1 MFLLSIPFFTRKE
14 ERIIVMDNKS
24 FWSIYALYFTNFI
37 DFKRSL
43 GFKYKEEER
52 ILFSFDRFIIEQG
65 ETEIGLSKELADKW
79 AIRSKNESELTRYG
93 KVVCIKQF
101 SSYLRSRGIKSYIP
115 QLPKYPNSTF
125 IPHIFSY
132 DEIDALFKASDNLKL
147 WDRNME
153 SSMFVMPCLLRMLY
167 ATGIRIG
174 EALSLKNQDINLTEK
189 YLILRRTKNGKERLV
204 PFTDTLANVCQY
216 YLEHR
221 NKLPIIGLDGKD
233 NPFFVKLNGGC
244 CKHSA
249 IYNWFRKILNHS
261 GIPFIGNRHGPR
273 VHDIRHSF
281 ACHSFVKLSD
291 EGMDLYCSWPY
302 LSTYLGHQ
310 SLESTEQYV
319 RLTAQMYPELLK
331 DTDKLYV
338 NVLPDI
344 NIDNLNEKP

>member
-1 MFLLSIPFFTRKE
+1 MFQLLILFFTRKE
-14 ERIIVMDNKS
+14 ERTIVMDNKS
-24 FWSIYALYFTNFI
+24 FWSIYAPYFTDFI
-37 DFKRSL
+37 DLKRSL

-52 ILFSFDRFIIEQG
+52 ILSLFDKFIIEQG
-65 ETEIGLSKELADKW
+65 ETKIGLSKELADKW
-79 AIRSKNESELTRYG
+79 SKRSNNESELTRYG
-93 KVVCIKQF
+93 KVVCISQF
-101 SSYLRSRGIKSYIP
+101 SGYLRNRGIKSYIP

-132 DEIDALFKASDNLKL
+132 DEMDALFKACDNLKL
-147 WDRNME
+147 RNRNME

-167 ATGIRIG
+167 STGIRIG
-174 EALSLKNQDINLTEK
+174 EALSLKNKDINLTDK
-189 YLILRRTKNGKERLV
+189 YLILRKTKNGKERLM
-204 PFTDTLANVCQY
+204 PFTDTLANVCQD

-221 NKLPIIGLDGKD
+221 NKLPIIGIDGKD
-233 NPFFVKLNGGC
+233 SPFFVKLNGGC
-244 CKHSA
+244 CRHSA
-249 IYNWFRKILNHS
+249 IYNWFRKILNLS
-261 GIPFIGNRHGPR
+261 GISFSGNRHGPR

-310 SLESTEQYV
+310 SLESTEHYV

-331 DTDKLYV
+331 DTDRLYV

-344 NIDNLNEKP
+344 NNDNSKEKP